1 MKSNLNL
8 LRTLIR
14 KVAETFVVLSEYKI
28 VHADIKPDN
37 ILVNFDGRDIRDIKL
52 IDFGSAFSFENP
64 SNIQAS
70 TPEYLAPEVL
80 EYLENRA

>member
-1 MKSNLNL
+1 MM
-8 LRTLIR
+8 
-14 KVAETFVVLSEYKI
+14 AETYSVLSQLKI

-37 ILVNFDGRDIRDIKL
+37 ILINFNGRDIYGMKL